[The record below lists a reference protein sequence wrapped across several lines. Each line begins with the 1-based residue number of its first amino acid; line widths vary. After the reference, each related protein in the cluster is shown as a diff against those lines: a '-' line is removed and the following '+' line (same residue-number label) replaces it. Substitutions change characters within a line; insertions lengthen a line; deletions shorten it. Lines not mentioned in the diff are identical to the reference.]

1 MFAKL
6 NHLAITTDQ
15 YTVLGMF
22 YRAYMGMKVSGV
34 TEREQSAISVGDGYI
49 GMTLI
54 PRRPGRRGGLDHFGI
69 EVEDFEEAAKW
80 LKARGAEVSIE
91 PYTGGMG
98 GRMIAYVRGPD
109 NLDIE
114 IVGPYVGHKD

>member
-54 PRRPGRRGGLDHFGI
+54 PRRPGRRGGQRHQEPQPDLQMRVPTLPHEFLQRRI
-69 EVEDFEEAAKW
+69 RIFVVAS
-80 LKARGAEVSIE
+80 LPPHSRRAR
-91 PYTGGMG
+91 
-98 GRMIAYVRGPD
+98 
-109 NLDIE
+109 
-114 IVGPYVGHKD
+114 